1 MNNYKIVLIDQR
13 DCHYTAAYYETF
25 YLASKNL
32 ESVMYDRYWKNNTI
46 EITSAFIEPIKSF

>member
-25 YLASKNL
+25 HLASKNL
-32 ESVMYDRYWKNNTI
+32 ERVMYDCFWKNNTI
-46 EITSAFIEPIKSF
+46 EITSAVIEPIKSF